1 MKESLEKIINRLLLP
16 KYPWIKDFEIKV
28 YTFSPVVSNSKK
40 IGFESYAV
48 IYDVV
53 PGEENIITR
62 NEFMKV
68 EELTETLFKMVGP
81 EHYQNFKGVEF
92 YVEE

>member
-1 MKESLEKIINRLLLP
+1 MKESLSKIIDKLVIG
-16 KYPWIKDFEIKV
+16 KYPWIKDFEIKK
-28 YTFSPVVSNSKK
+28 YTFSPVAGNSKK

-48 IYDVV
+48 IYNVV